1 MDAAVKRLYSL
12 RALLAHAR
20 QQLGIEVGFVLWDG
34 STVPAD
40 LSPEAFAIEIADEG
54 AVAALIRRPK
64 LETIINLWV
73 SARFDL
79 RNGTLFDLVKQ
90 RPRVKTRQ
98 FMKAMNKRLA
108 LDTARRFLFVARGGP
123 WPLEDIKPDHTTT
136 HNFAEDKANIHYH
149 YDVSNAFYALWL
161 DPEMVYTCA
170 YFTDW
175 NNDLATAQRD
185 KLDMVC
191 RKLRLQPGET
201 LLDLGCGFGGLV
213 CFAAQNYGV
222 KAYGVT
228 LAEEQARFA
237 NEKIARLGIGD
248 RAKVECRD
256 YASVEG
262 QYDKVSAICILEH
275 VGIDNNETFFN
286 TVQRSLKPG
295 GLFLNQAIARPAKQN
310 DRVFRKKNPD
320 YAALTR
326 YIFPGTELDYIGR
339 TVSNFERYGFEVHD
353 VEGWREHYQRTCRLW
368 HDRLLSNR
376 KAAEREVG
384 PVTVRLF
391 LAYLAGCAIAFE
403 RNTALLFQTLGS
415 KRRRGPS
422 GLPPT
427 RTDLY
432 RPGRAERAS
441 V

>member
-1 MDAAVKRLYSL
+1 MNTAAEKRLDAVRQL
-12 RALLAHAR
+12 LTQVHKRLAL
-20 QQLGIEVGFVLWDG
+20 QFGFMLWDG
-34 STVPAD
+34 STVPSD
-40 LSPEAFAIEIADEG
+40 LPPDAFAIVIADEG
-54 AVAALIRRPK
+54 VVAALLRRPK
-64 LETIINLWV
+64 LDTILNLWV
-73 SARFDL
+73 SAQFDL
-79 RNGTLFDLVKQ
+79 RNGTLFDLAAQ
-90 RPRVKTRQ
+90 RLRVRTKNL
-98 FMKAMNKRLA
+98 MKSLDKRLA
-108 LDTARRFLFVARGGP
+108 FDVLRRFLLVPRGGP
-123 WPLEDIKPDHTTT
+123 WPLADIKPDRTTT

-170 YFTDW
+170 YFKDW
-175 NNDLATAQRD
+175 NNDIAAAQRD

-191 RKLRLQPGET
+191 RKLRLQSGET

-213 CFAAQNYGV
+213 CYAAQNYGV

-228 LAEEQARFA
+228 LAEQQARFA
-237 NEKIARLGIGD
+237 NDKIARLGIGD

-262 QYDKVSAICILEH
+262 QYDKVSAICLLEH
-275 VGIDNNETFFN
+275 VGIDNNEIFFN
-286 TVQRSLKPG
+286 TVERTLKPS
-295 GLFLNQAIARPAKQN
+295 GLFLNQAITRPAKRN
-310 DRVFRKKNPD
+310 DRVFRKKNRD

-368 HDRLLSNR
+368 HDRLLVNR

-391 LAYLAGCAIAFE
+391 LLYLAGCSIAFE

-427 RTDLY
+427 RADLY
-432 RPGRAERAS
+432 R
-441 V
+441 

>member
-1 MDAAVKRLYSL
+1 MDAAAKRLHSL
-12 RALLAHAR
+12 RGLLAHAR
-20 QQLGIEVGFVLWDG
+20 ARLAIDVGFVLWDG
-34 STVPAD
+34 STVPSD
-40 LSPEAFAIEIADEG
+40 LSAGAFAIVIGDEG

-64 LETIINLWV
+64 LNTVLNLWV

-79 RNGTLFDLVKQ
+79 RNGTLFDLVAQ

-98 FMKAMNKRLA
+98 FIKVLDKRLA
-108 LDTARRFLFVARGGP
+108 FDIARRFLFVPRGNP
-123 WPLEDIKPDHTTT
+123 WPLEDIKPDRTTT

-175 NNDLATAQRD
+175 DNDIATAQRD

-213 CFAAQNYGV
+213 CYAAQNYGV

-237 NEKIARLGIGD
+237 NEKIARLRIGD

-256 YASVEG
+256 YATVEG

-275 VGIDNNETFFN
+275 VGIDNNEIFFN
-286 TVQRSLKPG
+286 AVQRSLKPG

-310 DRVFRKKNPD
+310 DRTFRKKNRD

-353 VEGWREHYQRTCRLW
+353 VEAWREHYQRTCRLW
-368 HDRLLSNR
+368 HDRLLVNL

-384 PVTVRLF
+384 PITVRLF

-422 GLPPT
+422 GMPPT
-427 RTDLY
+427 RAELY
-432 RPGRAERAS
+432 RPARAAAT
-441 V
+441 

>member
-1 MDAAVKRLYSL
+1 MDAAAKRLQSL
-12 RALLAHAR
+12 RKLLTHAR
-20 QQLGIEVGFVLWDG
+20 ERLGIDAGFVLWDG
-34 STVPAD
+34 STVPSDLPAD
-40 LSPEAFAIEIADEG
+40 AFAIVIADEG

-64 LETIINLWV
+64 LDTILNLWV
-73 SARFDL
+73 AARFDL
-79 RNGTLFDLVKQ
+79 RNGTLFDLAGQ
-90 RPRVKTRQ
+90 RPRVKTKQ
-98 FMKAMNKRLA
+98 LMKSLDKRLA
-108 LDTARRFLFVARGGP
+108 FETARRFLFVPRGGS
-123 WPLEDIKPDHTTT
+123 WPLDAITPDRTTT

-175 NNDLATAQRD
+175 NNDIATAQRD

-228 LAEEQARFA
+228 LAEQQARFA

-275 VGIDNNETFFN
+275 VGIDNNEIFFN

-310 DRVFRKKNPD
+310 DRVFRKKNRD

-353 VEGWREHYQRTCRLW
+353 VEAWREHYQRTCRLW
-368 HDRLLSNR
+368 HDRLLANR

-384 PVTVRLF
+384 SVTVRLF

-427 RTDLY
+427 RADLY
-432 RPGRAERAS
+432 R
-441 V
+441 